1 MAKKYIDA
9 DTVSAKI
16 KELKSEAVNNLFIFA
31 EEGGTNKAK
40 WQQQKNVCEKLLS
53 FIDSLTTDIV
63 HIPTCWVD
71 ENIKKTPSECSYA
84 SFDSETGEYSSG
96 TSYFDAEGNE
106 ITKEEYE
113 ALVGRPT
120 D

>member
-1 MAKKYIDA
+1 MSKYIDA
-9 DTVSAKI
+9 DMVSAKI

-63 HIPTCWVD
+63 HIPSVWVEED
-71 ENIKKTPSECSYA
+71 IKKSPSMCSWA
-84 SFDSETGEYSSG
+84 SLGDDGKYEHGEKY
-96 TSYFDAEGNE
+96 YDADGNE